1 MKTGLSL
8 PGIVVGSLVGFAAF
22 GHPSSL
28 QVPAQSD
35 QDTADRNSGMIRGRV
50 FTAEGKSPLA
60 KATVRLFSADGR
72 GNERPRTVGTD
83 SRGEYEFRN
92 LEAGKYLL
100 HATRNGYLRQVY
112 GRKTSSRSGRRQRGT
127 PLSLTS
133 GQVLDSIDF
142 KMIRGGVVEGTV
154 VDQHNELRS
163 RVLVTL
169 SSYDS
174 SGGERKLFTVG
185 HAETDDRGRFRLF
198 DIPPGSYYLSAA
210 PPVLY
215 GRMGGEER
223 SFPPIY
229 YPGVPSPLEAAKV
242 TVAAGEEVGGFY
254 FTLVETRSYSVSG
267 RVLTAE
273 GKPAHSVW
281 ILSSREADE
290 ASIAGMESSAN
301 TDLQGEFKVTGLLP
315 GRHRLHARAGEA
327 EKPRMASTAVEVADR
342 DIEGLTLVLGAGA
355 EVTGRVVTDRQDSDL
370 DWRRIWLEMDPIGDR
385 GRISFGGESGRVEED
400 FTFKIKNLPA
410 SSYRM
415 VVRLPPGNHYV
426 KSIRLQTEELIDRPI
441 EVRSADRLDEVEI
454 HVSSE
459 GAQISGVVEQE
470 EAREVAEGATVLAFA
485 ADSDFRGPNS
495 RFTKTTQTDQ
505 RGRYALEGLAPG
517 EYLLCAVADHESGLE
532 SDLDYLAS
540 LERDSQR
547 IDLSSGQTIEESLVA
562 LPAPKRNGP

>member
-1 MKTGLSL
+1 MS
-8 PGIVVGSLVGFAAF
+8 
-22 GHPSSL
+22 
-28 QVPAQSD
+28 
-35 QDTADRNSGMIRGRV
+35 
-50 FTAEGKSPLA
+50 
-60 KATVRLFSADGR
+60 
-72 GNERPRTVGTD
+72 
-83 SRGEYEFRN
+83 N
-92 LEAGKYLL
+92 LEAGKYFLR
-100 HATRNGYLRQVY
+100 ANRNGYLRQVY
-112 GRKTSSRSGRRQRGT
+112 GRKTSSGSGRRQRGT
-127 PLSLTS
+127 PLSLAS

-154 VDQHNELRS
+154 VDQHNEPRS
-163 RVLVTL
+163 RVSVTL
-169 SSYDS
+169 SSYES
-174 SGGERKLFTVG
+174 SRGERKLFPVG
-185 HAETDDRGRFRLF
+185 HADTDDRGRFRLF

-210 PPVLY
+210 PPLMY

-242 TVAAGEEVGGFY
+242 QVSAGEEVGGFY

-281 ILSSREADE
+281 IISRRESGEAVF
-290 ASIAGMESSAN
+290 AGMESSAN

-355 EVTGRVVTDRQDSDL
+355 EVTGRIVTDRQDSDL
-370 DWRRIWLEMDPIGDR
+370 DWRRIWMEMEPIGDS
-385 GRISFGGESGRVEED
+385 GRIFFGGESGRVGED
-400 FTFKIKNLPA
+400 FTFKIKNLPEA
-410 SSYRM
+410 SYHL

-426 KSIRLQTEELIDRPI
+426 ESIRLQNEELIDRPI

-459 GAQISGVVEQE
+459 GAQVSGVVEKE
-470 EAREVAEGATVLAFA
+470 ESREVAKGATVLVFA

-505 RGRYALEGLAPG
+505 RGRFSLKGLAPG

-532 SDLDYLAS
+532 SDPDYLAS
-540 LERDSQR
+540 LERDSER
-547 IDLSSGQTIEESLVA
+547 INLSSGQTIEESLVA
-562 LPAPKRNGP
+562 LPAPKMNGR

>member
-1 MKTGLSL
+1 MQTRF
-8 PGIVVGSLVGFAAF
+8 LVLGMVIGHLTILTSF
-22 GHPSSL
+22 GHPPSL
-28 QVPAQSD
+28 QFPAKSD
-35 QDTADRNSGMIRGRV
+35 QDPADRNSGVIRGRV
-50 FTAEGKSPLA
+50 FSAEGDSPLA
-60 KATVRLFSADGR
+60 RATVRLFSADGR
-72 GNERPRTVGTD
+72 GNERPRTVLTD
-83 SRGEYEFRN
+83 SRGEYELRN

-100 HATRNGYLRQVY
+100 RATRNGYLRQVY
-112 GRKTSSRSGRRQRGT
+112 GRKTSSGSGRRQRGT
-127 PLSLTS
+127 PLSLAS

-154 VDQHNELRS
+154 VDQHNEPRS
-163 RVLVTL
+163 RVSVRL
-169 SSYDS
+169 SSYES
-174 SGGERKLFTVG
+174 SGGESKLFPVG
-185 HAETDDRGRFRLF
+185 RAETDDRGRFRLF

-210 PPVLY
+210 PPFLY

-242 TVAAGEEVGGFY
+242 QVTAGEEVGGFY
-254 FTLVETRSYSVSG
+254 FTLVETLSYSVSG

-273 GKPAHSVW
+273 GKPEHAVW
-281 ILSSREADE
+281 IISRRESGEAFF
-290 ASIAGMESSAN
+290 AGMESSAN

-327 EKPRMASTAVEVADR
+327 EKLRMASTVVEVADQ

-355 EVTGRVVTDRQDSDL
+355 EVTGRIVTDRQDSDL
-370 DWRRIWLEMDPIGDR
+370 DWRRIWLEMDPIGESS
-385 GRISFGGESGRVEED
+385 RISFGGENARVEED
-400 FTFKIKNLPA
+400 FTFKIKNLPEA
-410 SSYRM
+410 SYRL

-426 KSIRLQTEELIDRPI
+426 ESIRLRTEELIDRPI

-459 GAQISGVVEQE
+459 GAQVSGVVEKE
-470 EAREVAEGATVLAFA
+470 EAREVAEGATVLVFA

-505 RGRYALEGLAPG
+505 RGRFALKGLVPG

-532 SDLDYLAS
+532 SDLDYLTS
-540 LERDSQR
+540 LERDSER
-547 IDLSSGQTIEESLVA
+547 IDLSSGQIMEESLVA
-562 LPAPKRNGP
+562 LPAPKRN